1 VQPDYIQRTAPK
13 PSKQRA
19 PSNDAQRWKAAMAEN
34 RRQNLEGS
42 LQALW
47 ERRSASDKLRNTRV
61 SRKFNEHNKAAA
73 APEREDDVLTRSTVL
88 DAMLDTEVYPDP
100 QRFSRAD
107 RSRTKVLARD
117 AAKREARRDAL
128 MELYISASNFI
139 VQESELRAEIDRL
152 FTEDYFRK
160 QSQAVNRYGATEN
173 TWGIYGKP
181 PSIAN
186 MLETST
192 GTSTKLMDYYESE
205 YDRSVKR
212 QKKIAEDLT
221 GGKME

>member
-1 VQPDYIQRTAPK
+1 
-13 PSKQRA
+13 
-19 PSNDAQRWKAAMAEN
+19 M
-34 RRQNLEGS
+34 L
-42 LQALW
+42 L
-47 ERRSASDKLRNTRV
+47 
-61 SRKFNEHNKAAA
+61 
-73 APEREDDVLTRSTVL
+73 STVS
-88 DAMLDTEVYPDP
+88 Y
-100 QRFSRAD
+100 
-107 RSRTKVLARD
+107 
-117 AAKREARRDAL
+117 
-128 MELYISASNFI
+128 
-139 VQESELRAEIDRL
+139 QESVCQG
-152 FTEDYFRK
+152 RK
-160 QSQAVNRYGATEN
+160 IVGGGRVVHEALPSFVSQFFLCKCGGLNKSLSYCSQAVNRYGATEN